1 MNRKI
6 DHPCG
11 SHTLSRKMNTGPVS
25 GLFAVE
31 GNEAGRPEGGVRL
44 YLRDAGR
51 VPTGGS
57 RRWDPKTETKNE
69 LCSSVGGDEQP
80 RWRWGHGRRRKGQAL
95 CGTQAGVGGAGTGK
109 SGWATGE
116 GSRKQKGWGREAWL
130 KGWGSSVDGL
140 MSDGT
145 RRQHGEDPWSVD
157 LRSASSSFVAEWVSS
172 CPRAS
177 ISLY

>member
-57 RRWDPKTETKNE
+57 RRWDPKTETKSE

-80 RWRWGHGRRRKGQAL
+80 RQEKGAESRRDEGGRPGLR
-95 CGTQAGVGGAGTGK
+95 AGAH
-109 SGWATGE
+109 
-116 GSRKQKGWGREAWL
+116 L
-130 KGWGSSVDGL
+130 L
-140 MSDGT
+140 MG
-145 RRQHGEDPWSVD
+145 
-157 LRSASSSFVAEWVSS
+157 
-172 CPRAS
+172 
-177 ISLY
+177 